1 MPTELRRRTIIAY
14 LLWICLGWTGAHRF
28 YCRKLR
34 SGVFMLVSMLLWTF
48 VWNIA
53 YATLLITLP
62 PVLAIVYLWG
72 AAITVWL
79 LSDLFLMPRWIRAT
93 TVLAPRV

>member
-1 MPTELRRRTIIAY
+1 
-14 LLWICLGWTGAHRF
+14 
-28 YCRKLR
+28 
-34 SGVFMLVSMLLWTF
+34 
-48 VWNIA
+48 
-53 YATLLITLP
+53 LLITLP

-79 LSDLFLMPRWIRAT
+79 LSDLFLMPRWIRAM